1 MNPKFIKRHPE
12 SGTLIIKKFSFFEN
26 EVILPG
32 NALVG
37 MGCDFW
43 GDLVVKGNLA
53 LGKGSKVKGD
63 VIAENAT
70 IGADCE
76 IKGNIKVDGNLTLLD
91 RTKVGGLAYSSG
103 NMIVRP
109 MVSARAAECAGDIHV
124 TGKTDIKSIQS
135 GRKLVVR
142 AG

>member
-1 MNPKFIKRHPE
+1 MDPKFIKRHPE
-12 SGTLIIKKFSFFEN
+12 SDTFIIKKCSFFEN

-32 NALVG
+32 NAVVG
-37 MGCDFW
+37 MACDFW

-63 VIAENAT
+63 VTAEKAT
-70 IGADCE
+70 ISADCD
-76 IKGNIKVDGNLTLLD
+76 IKGNIKVIGNLTLLD
-91 RTKVGGLAYSSG
+91 RTKIGGLAYAGG
-103 NMIVRP
+103 NMIIRP

-124 TGKTDIKSIQS
+124 TGRTDIKSIQS

-142 AG
+142 SG